1 MKITKE
7 QLKEIIKEELSTL
20 EEGAHQFT
28 VGQLQDLMMDA
39 SRDGKLRIQLDG
51 SGPDLDI
58 LNGRLQVMATYSYQ
72 WSVKDENH
80 QVST

>member
-39 SRDGKLRIQLDG
+39 SRDGKVRIQLDG
-51 SGPDLDI
+51 RGPDLDVFEWMTTDDGDI
-58 LNGRLQVMATYSYQ
+58 LL
-72 WSVKDENH
+72 SVEHKR
-80 QVST
+80 

>member
-20 EEGAHQFT
+20 EEGSHQFT

-39 SRDGKLRIQLDG
+39 GRDGKVRIQLDG
-51 SGPDLDI
+51 SGPDLDVFEWMTTDDGDI
-58 LNGRLQVMATYSYQ
+58 LL
-72 WSVKDENH
+72 SVE
-80 QVST
+80 VPRR

>member
-1 MKITKE
+1 MKITRT

-20 EEGAHQFT
+20 EEGAHHFT

-51 SGPDLDI
+51 SGPDLDVFEWMTTDDGDI
-58 LNGRLQVMATYSYQ
+58 LL
-72 WSVKDENH
+72 SVEHKR
-80 QVST
+80 

>member
-1 MKITKE
+1 MKITRT

-51 SGPDLDI
+51 IGQDLDI
-58 LNGRLQVMATYSYQ
+58 FEWTTDDGDIIL
-72 WSVKDENH
+72 SVERKR
-80 QVST
+80 